1 MIFTTLPF
9 AIFFA
14 VLYGF
19 LLLVRNDIARRWI
32 LLGASVFFY
41 GYWNAWYLLL
51 MWAVI
56 LWSWGLGLFIASTD
70 DTRKKRLGV
79 ATGTALSL
87 LALGVFKYAGF
98 FSQNVAWL
106 TGGEVPKFIRDIVLP
121 VGISFYT
128 FHSISYYV
136 DVYRGQVQVARS
148 LRDYAIYIAFFPQLV
163 AGPIVRASQFLPQLD
178 RRVQITLLGLA
189 AGGRLFLA
197 GAVQKLLL
205 ADQVSPFVDKT
216 FANPTLYSGVTE
228 WLAVLAYA
236 LQIFGDFSGYS
247 LMAIGVALILGYRLP
262 ENFRMP
268 YISSSIVEFWRRW
281 HITLSFFLRDYLY
294 IPLGGNRHG
303 FVNTQRNAI
312 ITMLLGGL
320 WHGASW
326 NFVLWG
332 GLHGSAIVAHHIWE
346 RILPVR
352 FRDSTLWYYVQ
363 WPFGWIVT
371 FLFVLMAWIPFR
383 AAHFSETEEITS
395 RIWTLAD
402 GVNWFHTPTIC
413 VLIVVVMW
421 HIGYVTG
428 VRDQLTALI
437 PAHWF
442 YIFEVT
448 AMITLLLL
456 FAPTNTSP
464 FIYFQF

>member
-1 MIFTTLPF
+1 VIFTTLPF
-9 AIFFA
+9 VIFFT
-14 VLYGF
+14 VVYG
-19 LLLVRNDIARRWI
+19 LLLLIRNDIARRWI
-32 LLGASVFFY
+32 LLGASLFFY

-51 MWAVI
+51 ISAVTM
-56 LWSWGLGLFIASTD
+56 WSWGLGLFIASTD
-70 DTRKKRLGV
+70 DSRKKKLGV
-79 ATGTALSL
+79 AIGTALSL
-87 LALGVFKYAGF
+87 LALAVFKYAGF
-98 FSQNVAWL
+98 FSQNVVWL
-106 TGGEVPKFIRDIVLP
+106 TGGEVPKLIRDIVLP

-178 RRVQITLLGLA
+178 RPVQITLLGFA
-189 AGGRLFLA
+189 SGGRLFLA

-205 ADQVSPFVDKT
+205 ADQVSPFVDKV
-216 FANPTLYSGVTE
+216 FASPKLYSGATE

-236 LQIFGDFSGYS
+236 LQIFGDFSGYT

-262 ENFRMP
+262 DNFRMP
-268 YISSSIVEFWRRW
+268 YISTSIVEFWRRW
-281 HITLSFFLRDYLY
+281 HITLSYFLRDYLY
-294 IPLGGNRHG
+294 ISLGGNRHG
-303 FVNTQRNAI
+303 FLETQRNTI
-312 ITMLLGGL
+312 VTMLLGGL

-332 GLHGSAIVAHHIWE
+332 GLHGSGIVAHHIWE
-346 RILPVR
+346 RILPIR
-352 FRDSTLWYYVQ
+352 FKDSKFWRYAQ

-383 AAHFSETEEITS
+383 AVHFSDTTEIVS

-402 GVNWFHTPTIC
+402 GVSWLHTPTIC
-413 VLIVVVMW
+413 TLIAAVVW
-421 HIGYVTG
+421 HMAYLAG
-428 VRDQLTALI
+428 VRNRVSALI
-437 PAHWF
+437 PAHWL
-442 YIFEVT
+442 YTLEVT

-456 FAPTNTSP
+456 FAPTTTSP